1 MSRTMGRVAAISLLL
16 LLPAPYVAAG
26 VGYAQARLRDE
37 RPPGWA
43 RWIGLA
49 TALAHL
55 AGLVLLSKV
64 THRSPFQTESQALSF
79 LAFSVAALYVVL
91 ERTSHVARYGG
102 WFFLLAGLLAAAS
115 VPGLA
120 AEALPAPAPNAAD
133 PLLSFHVGLA
143 LLGTAAIVT
152 AGLFAGGYVGVYR
165 RVKRAQLAVGPAGGP
180 SLVGLQRL
188 ARDASFAGLAL
199 LGPGLLLGY
208 QVVARAGTS
217 AWAQVGIALATLQ
230 FLLLLAAWW
239 LWWRRPLRGPV
250 AAALNV
256 AATLLAVA
264 GFAIVHPMLTR
275 AAAL

>member
-1 MSRTMGRVAAISLLL
+1 VAAVSLLL

-43 RWIGLA
+43 RWAGLA
-49 TALAHL
+49 TAVAHL
-55 AGLVLLSKV
+55 AGLVLLSQA
-64 THRSPFQTESQALSF
+64 TRRSPFQTESQALSF
-79 LAFSVAALYVVL
+79 LAFSVAALYAVL

-102 WFFLLAGLLAAAS
+102 WFYLLAGLLASAS

-120 AEALPAPAPNAAD
+120 AEVLPSPESKTSD

-165 RVKRAQLAVGPAGGP
+165 RVKRAQLAVGPGGGP

-199 LGPGLLLGY
+199 LAPALLMGY
-208 QVVARAGTS
+208 RVVARAGAS
-217 AWAQVGIALATLQ
+217 GWAQVEIALATLQ
-230 FLLLLAAWW
+230 FLLLLGAWW

-256 AATLLAVA
+256 AATLVAVA
-264 GFAIVHPMLTR
+264 SFAIVHPMLTR